1 MKLRIQANSLRLRLN
16 QAEVALVRDGGHV
29 ESSIEF
35 APGCSLSYL
44 LEGSPG
50 AEPLS
55 ANFDG
60 RAIRVTVPMRQ
71 LKEWAENDRVG
82 IESLSPDGVEVLIE
96 KDFQCLHR
104 SVEEEP
110 DAFPHPLRS

>member
-16 QAEVALVRDGGHV
+16 QAEVALVRDGGHA

-35 APGCSLSYL
+35 APGYSLSYR
-44 LEGSPG
+44 LEGLRG
-50 AEPLS
+50 AESLS
-55 ANFDG
+55 AHFDG
-60 RAIRVTVPMRQ
+60 RSIRVTVPIQQ

-82 IESLSPDGVEVLIE
+82 IGSLSPNGVEVLIE

>member
-1 MKLRIQANSLRLRLN
+1 MKLRIQANSLRLRLT
-16 QAEVALVRDGGHV
+16 QAEVNRLRDGGHV

-35 APGCSLSYL
+35 AAGCSLSYL
-44 LEGSPG
+44 VEGSRG
-50 AEPLS
+50 AESLS
-55 ANFDG
+55 AGFDG
-60 RAIRVTVPMRQ
+60 QAIRVTVPVRQ
-71 LKEWAENDRVG
+71 LTEWADSDQVG
-82 IESLSPDGVEVLIE
+82 IRSPSPDGVEVLIE